1 VHPHARAPRP
11 GRPSRRVRA
20 PRQDPTPC
28 QDVASKPR
36 AQPTVRHLTLRSFN
50 MSISPSPLSPID
62 ANAINGSLKTSTASS
77 FLPDDL
83 SLLLYKS
90 DRAPFSLPPRACS
103 LSHSPLSPR
112 PLAVTGARA
121 HRAGGR
127 PRSTPATVPTP
138 FVNRPPSVEP
148 HQNMRPAV
156 RTNRRSYAVHRR
168 RDRAAHRLDHPRP
181 TPSPVR
187 SVFARPWPCLTSP

>member
-1 VHPHARAPRP
+1 
-11 GRPSRRVRA
+11 
-20 PRQDPTPC
+20 
-28 QDVASKPR
+28 
-36 AQPTVRHLTLRSFN
+36 

-168 RDRAAHRLDHPRP
+168 LDRAAHRLDHPRP

-187 SVFARPWPCLTSP
+187 SVFARPWPCLTSPRPNPSAHHKVEDNPNVFITPKSWFELIHEFGNYLLWNIVIWNSCV